1 MNWNWKKMISIV
13 LVVTV
18 CTTGSAIAQAV
29 ECDVPQYTFSDEN
42 IEIVD
47 PALFYDLFTQENDIN
62 AIQDDTLDA
71 SYKYTFAPW
80 EDNADKSDVSVD
92 FVVVVN
98 GVPAYGSATGVVDAY
113 DINAGSILW
122 AGPLNGSIDING
134 YKYPLILGF
143 TKMEPSQE
151 VCLSITIQSFDNHP
165 NMEPVYFSIGTP
177 LITDGVEEYIRN
189 RQVAVG
195 ADDISGVVSD
205 DAFKANDF
213 YQIGSDFGNFNGG
226 LGGTSGIGQES
237 FVYGNATT
245 GTVMVTLRTHGD
257 RIDKAFSGA
266 GVSNSFVSRL
276 MIKLNRQDY
285 TDDSYSWIV
294 GIEQYDFPSS
304 SFGKSGELLMPLFN
318 EILGV
323 MGVPSNVISSA
334 LSGLTGVVTK
344 ENASTDAYYVSC
356 EFSLLEE
363 ARFDKIETGLP
374 IVFQLDHNSN
384 YTGYSDYAS
393 STEIMYRTYLSPIVQ
408 TKVHTT
414 IPVVKIPLFL
424 SKSHFQNEKEC
435 YHYCM
440 GSHSMYERFYCST
453 YVILYESTNRN
464 TYSNTQVF

>member
-1 MNWNWKKMISIV
+1 M
-13 LVVTV
+13 
-18 CTTGSAIAQAV
+18 
-29 ECDVPQYTFSDEN
+29 
-42 IEIVD
+42 
-47 PALFYDLFTQENDIN
+47 
-62 AIQDDTLDA
+62 
-71 SYKYTFAPW
+71 
-80 EDNADKSDVSVD
+80 D

-285 TDDSYSWIV
+285 TC
-294 GIEQYDFPSS
+294 
-304 SFGKSGELLMPLFN
+304 LLYT
-318 EILGV
+318 
-323 MGVPSNVISSA
+323 S
-334 LSGLTGVVTK
+334 
-344 ENASTDAYYVSC
+344 DAAD
-356 EFSLLEE
+356 E
-363 ARFDKIETGLP
+363 
-374 IVFQLDHNSN
+374 
-384 YTGYSDYAS
+384 
-393 STEIMYRTYLSPIVQ
+393 
-408 TKVHTT
+408 
-414 IPVVKIPLFL
+414 
-424 SKSHFQNEKEC
+424 
-435 YHYCM
+435 
-440 GSHSMYERFYCST
+440 
-453 YVILYESTNRN
+453 
-464 TYSNTQVF
+464 

>member
-47 PALFYDLFTQENDIN
+47 PALSYDLFTQENDIN

-356 EFSLLEE
+356 EVSLLEE

-393 STEIMYRTYLSPIVQ
+393 STEIMYRTYFKPHSANKG
-408 TKVHTT
+408 TYYYTSCEDT
-414 IPVVKIPLFL
+414 FIP
-424 SKSHFQNEKEC
+424 FQITLPE
-435 YHYCM
+435 
-440 GSHSMYERFYCST
+440 
-453 YVILYESTNRN
+453 
-464 TYSNTQVF
+464 

>member
-294 GIEQYDFPSS
+294 
-304 SFGKSGELLMPLFN
+304 
-318 EILGV
+318 
-323 MGVPSNVISSA
+323 
-334 LSGLTGVVTK
+334 
-344 ENASTDAYYVSC
+344 
-356 EFSLLEE
+356 
-363 ARFDKIETGLP
+363 
-374 IVFQLDHNSN
+374 
-384 YTGYSDYAS
+384 
-393 STEIMYRTYLSPIVQ
+393 
-408 TKVHTT
+408 
-414 IPVVKIPLFL
+414 
-424 SKSHFQNEKEC
+424 
-435 YHYCM
+435 
-440 GSHSMYERFYCST
+440 
-453 YVILYESTNRN
+453 
-464 TYSNTQVF
+464 

>member
-374 IVFQLDHNSN
+374 IVFQLDHNI
-384 YTGYSDYAS
+384 S
-393 STEIMYRTYLSPIVQ
+393 SAEKSPKLGDFFNTKSKAERDKGEIIQKFMEFRA
-408 TKVHTT
+408 
-414 IPVVKIPLFL
+414 
-424 SKSHFQNEKEC
+424 
-435 YHYCM
+435 
-440 GSHSMYERFYCST
+440 
-453 YVILYESTNRN
+453 STNVHRRSFHASDC
-464 TYSNTQVF
+464 TWISPTQMRLFPVNRDKFK

>member
-226 LGGTSGIGQES
+226 LGGTSGIGLAIAEKYLEQGHEVGICGRSQEK
-237 FVYGNATT
+237 
-245 GTVMVTLRTHGD
+245 
-257 RIDKAFSGA
+257 IDKVEKHENLKIYRLDTYDRLSFETAVKDFSKGELDIMIASA
-266 GVSNSFVSRL
+266 GNYSNSRTRRL
-276 MIKLNRQDY
+276 TQEEAVNMLKVNI
-285 TDDSYSWIV
+285 
-294 GIEQYDFPSS
+294 
-304 SFGKSGELLMPLFN
+304 SGTINAF
-318 EILGV
+318 EIAREIMLKNKKGHIAA
-323 MGVPSNVISSA
+323 ISSVA
-334 LSGLTGVVTK
+334 
-344 ENASTDAYYVSC
+344 A
-356 EFSLLEE
+356 LLEYPGASVYSKTKRVVINLCGAYRE
-363 ARFDKIETGLP
+363 ALADFGIGVTAIIPGYIDTLKLRELNNNDVSKKPFIMTEKYTADIIVKSIEENRDKIVFP
-374 IVFQLDHNSN
+374 IKMKIAVS
-384 YTGYSDYAS
+384 
-393 STEIMYRTYLSPIVQ
+393 ILSMFP
-408 TKVHTT
+408 K
-414 IPVVKIPLFL
+414 KIL
-424 SKSHFQNEKEC
+424 SMILLRKKNEK
-435 YHYCM
+435 
-440 GSHSMYERFYCST
+440 
-453 YVILYESTNRN
+453 
-464 TYSNTQVF
+464 

>member
-1 MNWNWKKMISIV
+1 MNWNWKKMIYIV

-47 PALFYDLFTQENDIN
+47 PALFYGLFTQENDIN

-134 YKYPLILGF
+134 YKSPLILGF

-393 STEIMYRTYLSPIVQ
+393 STEIMYLSLI
-408 TKVHTT
+408 H
-414 IPVVKIPLFL
+414 I
-424 SKSHFQNEKEC
+424 
-435 YHYCM
+435 
-440 GSHSMYERFYCST
+440 
-453 YVILYESTNRN
+453 
-464 TYSNTQVF
+464 